1 MLVSKAVGF
10 IREMVIA
17 YHFGT
22 AAEYDIY
29 LVAVAIPIALFAL
42 ISGLS
47 NLFIPVYA
55 EATAAK
61 EPGPEYSH
69 LWKNFNLMFVLAVV
83 LTAGIIAFAHS
94 LIHITAPGF
103 TAEQVN
109 QATKI
114 CRVAS
119 IIILFSCL
127 ETFFRSALN
136 SEKKF
141 YLPAAGPIAANIVFI
156 SFVVFFSKSLSTY
169 AILAGLVCGYFI
181 QMLLVLAA
189 FRSCLINKYFTL
201 RVTAKTTNRFFYV
214 AVVIV
219 LVETASQLYTIID
232 RYFASSMHDG
242 VISALGYTYI
252 LFMLPVS
259 IFAYALSTA
268 IFPYLTDSVVQKDRS
283 ATGALLTRGISVTML
298 LALPV
303 SMLFWVFAREIVV
316 LVFQRGAFDAASV
329 TVTSG
334 LVRVFAL
341 GMVGQSLIWLM
352 YRAFY
357 AARQYNTLLVNIIIA
372 IVVKVALA
380 YLLFSR
386 LAELSLAYSSSI
398 SYSVSALFLVVL
410 AGFSIA
416 PLDWKAILR
425 YVIKLSIITAIG
437 AAVALYLQATF
448 ITQGGDFGKLLVM
461 LPIIIAGTVIIMGII
476 AFVINIAEVREIVAA
491 IYKRNK

>member
-1 MLVSKAVGF
+1 
-10 IREMVIA
+10 MVIA

-22 AAEYDIY
+22 AATYDIY

-47 NLFIPVYA
+47 NLFIPAYA
-55 EATAAK
+55 EASAAK
-61 EPGPEYSH
+61 ENGVELSR
-69 LWKNFNLMFVLAVV
+69 LWSNFNLLFVLAIG
-83 LTAGIIAFAHS
+83 LTIVIALFAEP
-94 LIHITAPGF
+94 LIQLTAPGF
-103 TAEQVN
+103 SQEQVHE
-109 QATKI
+109 AAKI
-114 CRVAS
+114 CRIAS
-119 IIILFSCL
+119 FIVLLGCL

-141 YLPAAGPIAANIVFI
+141 YLPASGPIAANIVFI
-156 SFVVFFSKSLSTY
+156 AIVVYFADSLSTY
-169 AILAGLVCGYFI
+169 AILIGLVCGYFI

-189 FRSCLINKYFTL
+189 FRSCAINRFFTL
-201 RVTAKTTNRFFYV
+201 RISAHTTNRFFYV

-232 RYFASSMHDG
+232 RYFASSMPDG

-259 IFAYALSTA
+259 VFAYALSTA
-268 IFPYLTDSVVQKDRS
+268 IFPFLTDTVVQKDGS
-283 ATGALLTRGISVTML
+283 ATGALLTRGISVTLL

-329 TVTSG
+329 TITSG

-341 GMVGQSLIWLM
+341 GMAGQSLIWLM

-357 AARQYNTLLVNIIIA
+357 ASRKYNALLFNIIIA
-372 IVVKVALA
+372 VAVKIILA
-380 YLLFSR
+380 FALFSR
-386 LAELSLAYSSSI
+386 CAELSLAYSSSA
-398 SYSVSALFLVVL
+398 SYTVSAVFLIVL

-416 PLDWKAILR
+416 PLDWIAIIR
-425 YVIKLSIITAIG
+425 YLIKLCIITAVG
-437 AAVALYLQATF
+437 ALVAVYLQSSLLAR
-448 ITQGGDFGKLLVM
+448 GGYFGNLLVM
-461 LPIIIAGTVIIMGII
+461 LPVVMVATVCVM
-476 AFVINIAEVREIVAA
+476 ALVAYWINITEVREFVSSM
-491 IYKRNK
+491 KLRHKNS